1 MTLCSNSHGISE
13 RTACRDLLATARAA
27 PTILNIQVLR
37 GIAALLVVYFH
48 LQPVVHSAYGGNH
61 VWKFGLAGVDI
72 FFVISGFVMF
82 YANRTQ
88 PASISR
94 FLAGRVLRVMPLYW
108 CATLLIVA
116 LFAIGLRPNGVHY
129 LDAEI
134 VAKSLFLIKS
144 TFPDGRHDL
153 VLNLGWTLIF
163 EMFFYV
169 VFAGLLIIKS
179 DKTALSLMA
188 GLFLLT
194 SSVGALFRGLGWFNS
209 FVFSTLLIE
218 FLYGAFLGFAYRAYT
233 DRWPSAAIGLA
244 LGMTA
249 IAALIAIELSDV
261 PADVLYGHWRF
272 LLLGLPSV
280 MIVAS
285 ALTFEIDGLACRAR
299 LPLLIG
305 AASYALYLFHPIF
318 LQAAV
323 KLASALAS
331 VLNSTGASL
340 AAISAAVV
348 GAILVYIAVDRPLL
362 RFSKRLMRGPPEARK
377 HDERRQSFAV

>member
-134 VAKSLFLIKS
+134 VAKSLFLIK
-144 TFPDGRHDL
+144 RDL
-153 VLNLGWTLIF
+153 
-163 EMFFYV
+163 
-169 VFAGLLIIKS
+169 S
-179 DKTALSLMA
+179 
-188 GLFLLT
+188 
-194 SSVGALFRGLGWFNS
+194 
-209 FVFSTLLIE
+209 
-218 FLYGAFLGFAYRAYT
+218 
-233 DRWPSAAIGLA
+233 RWPPRSGSQF
-244 LGMTA
+244 GMDLDFRDVFLRRLCG
-249 IAALIAIELSDV
+249 IAHHQV
-261 PADVLYGHWRF
+261 R
-272 LLLGLPSV
+272 
-280 MIVAS
+280 
-285 ALTFEIDGLACRAR
+285 
-299 LPLLIG
+299 
-305 AASYALYLFHPIF
+305 
-318 LQAAV
+318 
-323 KLASALAS
+323 
-331 VLNSTGASL
+331 
-340 AAISAAVV
+340 
-348 GAILVYIAVDRPLL
+348 
-362 RFSKRLMRGPPEARK
+362 
-377 HDERRQSFAV
+377 